1 MNKFS
6 GIENISQLEALGS
19 QEKIKKEIE
28 ALISPL
34 RINAITYEDLL
45 EVINCLKKNWIG
57 FTDEYFVNDSKK
69 YEYILTK
76 LEGKKRNQLL
86 GITDQMYEDP
96 EKAQKWFKNIVKYIH
111 PDVEGIDE
119 AAFIVLKK
127 LYDTMLEE

>member
-6 GIENISQLEALGS
+6 CIENISQLAALGS
-19 QEKIKKEIE
+19 QDEIKREIN

-34 RINAITYEDLL
+34 STNAITYEDLL
-45 EVINCLKKNWIG
+45 EVINCLKKNWVG

-76 LEGKKRNQLL
+76 LEGKKRNELL
-86 GITDQMYEDP
+86 GITDQMYENP
-96 EKAQKWFKNIVKYIH
+96 EMAQKWFKNIVKYIH
-111 PDVEGIDE
+111 PDAEEIDE